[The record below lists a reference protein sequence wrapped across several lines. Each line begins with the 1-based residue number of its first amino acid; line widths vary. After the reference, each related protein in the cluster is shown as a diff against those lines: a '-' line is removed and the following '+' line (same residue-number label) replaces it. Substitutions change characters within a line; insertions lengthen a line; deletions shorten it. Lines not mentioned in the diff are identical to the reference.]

1 MTAFRFILFVCCCY
15 TTVGEDAAS
24 LSCKSAI
31 KHTCGF
37 YGRSQ
42 GRKLC
47 KDCLKLHRTMINTK
61 AGPKQQCSEVEL
73 STYCDG
79 LGTNV
84 AEEMPFSKKPV
95 KGSATEAKELCFDDV
110 QRSCGKAFL
119 QAGTCKSCVKHHK
132 RILRATIHKY
142 QLNLK
147 SNCTIPMMDS
157 FCYDHFLVKDI
168 ESLTQNTETALSHN
182 GKRKEC
188 SSIACKRL
196 KCVAEVKSKCGSGG
210 LSSAQMCGNRQSKK
224 CIAELRL
231 NVATGIHSN
240 CADRYLVS

>member
-1 MTAFRFILFVCCCY
+1 
-15 TTVGEDAAS
+15 
-24 LSCKSAI
+24 
-31 KHTCGF
+31 
-37 YGRSQ
+37 
-42 GRKLC
+42 
-47 KDCLKLHRTMINTK
+47 MINAK

-79 LGTNV
+79 LGTKV
-84 AEEMPFSKKPV
+84 AKGLPFSKKPV
-95 KGSATEAKELCFDDV
+95 KGSAAEAKELCFDDV
-110 QRSCGKAFL
+110 QRSCGKSFL

-132 RILRATIHKY
+132 RILRAAIHKDH
-142 QLNLK
+142 LKLK
-147 SNCTIPMMDS
+147 SNCTIAMMNS

-182 GKRKEC
+182 GKREEC

-196 KCVAEVKSKCGSGG
+196 KCVTEVKTKCGSGG

-231 NVATGIHSN
+231 DVATGIHSN
-240 CADRYLVS
+240 CADRYLVR